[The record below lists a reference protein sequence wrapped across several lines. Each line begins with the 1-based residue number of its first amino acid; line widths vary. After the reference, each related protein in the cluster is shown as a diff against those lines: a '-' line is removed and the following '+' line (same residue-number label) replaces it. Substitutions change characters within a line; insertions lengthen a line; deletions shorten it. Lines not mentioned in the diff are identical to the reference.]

1 MGVFSKDYEKEAEE
15 LWKEVEKDLRPKDG
29 LKHTLMTSGHYDGTD
44 YNVILNYIIEKMQK
58 QGFSII
64 DVKLIGEGYR
74 WIRTLVTYE

>member
-1 MGVFSKDYEKEAEE
+1 
-15 LWKEVEKDLRPKDG
+15 
-29 LKHTLMTSGHYDGTD
+29 MTSGHYDGTD